1 MVKLTHIME
10 NLPQHVAI
18 IPDGNRRWAR
28 ARGLPAL
35 EGHRRGFETVVELSE
50 KARELGIKYFTLWFF
65 STENWKRTPIE
76 VSYLMNLALEK
87 IDQEKV
93 RLIRDQTRFTHLG
106 RKDRIPLELAE
117 KFIELEQETAKFD
130 KYFFNLAF
138 DYGGRDE
145 LIRAVKNI
153 VLEGHNEEDITE
165 ELISNHLYTK
175 NIPDPDLII
184 RTSGEK
190 RLSGY
195 LPWQGVYS
203 ELYFADVHCPDFNFE
218 EFKKALADYAGRER
232 RRGGD
237 SKTPPLTPC

>member
-1 MVKLTHIME
+1 MVKFTHIME
-10 NLPQHVAI
+10 NTLHNLPQHVAF
-18 IPDGNRRWAR
+18 IPDGNRRWAK
-28 ARGLPAL
+28 ANDLSQL
-35 EGHRRGFETVVELSE
+35 EGHLRGFEAIVKLSDAA
-50 KARELGIKYFTLWFF
+50 KKLGIKYLTVWLF
-65 STENWKRTPIE
+65 STENWNRSKAEVDYIMDRGVDKLDDEKKRLLREEI
-76 VSYLMNLALEK
+76 
-87 IDQEKV
+87 
-93 RLIRDQTRFTHLG
+93 RFTHLG
-106 RKDRIPLELAE
+106 RKDRIPTKLAE
-117 KFIELEQETAKFD
+117 KFIELEKETAKFD

-145 LIRAVKNI
+145 IIRAVKNI
-153 VLEGHNEEDITE
+153 ILEGHKECDITE

-203 ELYFADVHCPDFNFE
+203 ELYFANVHCPDFNFD
-218 EFKKALADYAGRER
+218 EFKKALADYSGRER

-237 SKTPPLTPC
+237 SKK